1 MSRLRALTGIKPSGT
16 PHLGNYLGALRPA
29 LQLQQTH
36 DTFYFIADY
45 HALTTVPESS
55 LPLPQSV
62 AQAPPTHPL
71 RRDG

>member
-45 HALTTVPESS
+45 HALTTVRE
-55 LPLPQSV
+55 
-62 AQAPPTHPL
+62 PPS
-71 RRDG
+71 